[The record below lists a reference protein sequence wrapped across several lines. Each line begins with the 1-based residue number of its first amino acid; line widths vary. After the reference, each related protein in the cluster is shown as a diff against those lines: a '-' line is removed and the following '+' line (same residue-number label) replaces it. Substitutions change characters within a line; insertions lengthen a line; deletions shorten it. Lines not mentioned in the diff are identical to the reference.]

1 MKALI
6 VNRVADMAL
15 TLGIILTFL
24 TFLSIDFDVIFPLI
38 PFFVNEKINIGNYE
52 LNVLEIIGLCF
63 FIGAMGKS
71 AQIGLHT

>member
-15 TLGIILTFL
+15 TIGIILIYL
-24 TFLSIDFDVIFPLI
+24 TFWTLDFDVVFPLV
-38 PFFVNEKINIGNYE
+38 PFFIDEKIVLLQYE
-52 LNVLEIIGLCF
+52 FNTLKLVGLLI